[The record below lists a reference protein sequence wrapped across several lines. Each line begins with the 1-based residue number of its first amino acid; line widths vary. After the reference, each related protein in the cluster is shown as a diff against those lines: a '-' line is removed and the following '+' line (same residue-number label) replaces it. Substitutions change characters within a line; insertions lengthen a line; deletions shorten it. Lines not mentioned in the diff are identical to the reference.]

1 VVGNGTIRK
10 SVPIG
15 PL

>member
-15 PL
+15 LL